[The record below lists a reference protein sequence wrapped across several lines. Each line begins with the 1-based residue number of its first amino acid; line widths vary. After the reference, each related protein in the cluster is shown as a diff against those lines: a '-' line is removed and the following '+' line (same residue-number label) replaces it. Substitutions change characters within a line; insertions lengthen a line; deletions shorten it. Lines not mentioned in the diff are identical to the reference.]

1 MSTCRRIKGES
12 RYRAPLKRYRER
24 DVRLHGQKAEALM
37 NGFLLTIQVEG
48 EKYTDEM
55 EAIFIHVS
63 QLPSVST
70 KFHAMT
76 QTRFQNV
83 HPCHLSRICLYYATV
98 GPRARTETLA
108 RARPEL

>member
-1 MSTCRRIKGES
+1 MCDKGPLFEPSPYRR
-12 RYRAPLKRYRER
+12 RYGRKQVRKQIFEQAALA
-24 DVRLHGQKAEALM
+24 VRLHGQKAEALM

-83 HPCHLSRICLYYATV
+83 HPCHLSRICLYYA
-98 GPRARTETLA
+98 
-108 RARPEL
+108 

>member
-1 MSTCRRIKGES
+1 
-12 RYRAPLKRYRER
+12 
-24 DVRLHGQKAEALM
+24 M

-108 RARPEL
+108 RARPELNTIHRSLHREMNQLSNHDSKRAV